1 METMEIMEYISQLVI
16 AATIIYAIFY
26 IRKLKKQI
34 SNVEKAFKEL
44 SMLYYEIKN
53 NKENEQN

>member
-1 METMEIMEYISQLVI
+1 MEILSLLFACATVI
-16 AATIIYAIFY
+16 IAILY
-26 IRKLKKQI
+26 IRKIKIQLN
-34 SNVEKAFKEL
+34 NVEKAFKEL